1 MFICAGMGYNRNRKG
16 GGLDEAQEGIVNR
29 HGITSDFGE
38 TDDAM
43 RLITTGTL
51 TGDNNKWKLRYEENQ
66 PDTKEKRKVTM
77 TMDDGVYHGAGRSWG
92 TNMGVPPGRRFETSY
107 NTPFGAFGMGIFPTQ
122 VDYKVD
128 ESGDGE
134 IALKYQLDIQ
144 GQFTSVNDL
153 KISFSANKQ
162 A

>member
-1 MFICAGMGYNRNRKG
+1 MKRRKVLLTVTG
-16 GGLDEAQEGIVNR
+16 V
-29 HGITSDFGE
+29 TSDFGE

-51 TGDNNKWKLRYEENQ
+51 TREKDMWKLRYEENQ
-66 PDTKEKRKVTM
+66 VDSNEKRRITM
-77 TMDDGVYHGAGRSWG
+77 TMDDGVVTMARDGAWG
-92 TNMGVPPGRRFETSY
+92 TNMVFQQGRRFETSY

-122 VDYKVD
+122 VNYSVD
-128 ESGDGE
+128 DTGRGE
-134 IALKYQLDIQ
+134 VSLKYQLDIQ

-153 KISFSANKQ
+153 KISFSENKQ

>member
-1 MFICAGMGYNRNRKG
+1 MKRRKVLLTVTG
-16 GGLDEAQEGIVNR
+16 V
-29 HGITSDFGE
+29 TSDFGE

-51 TGDNNKWKLRYEENQ
+51 TGENNKWKLRYEENQ

-77 TMDDGVYHGAGRSWG
+77 TMDDGVVTMARDGSWG
-92 TNMGVPPGRRFETSY
+92 TNMVFREGRRFETNY

>member
-1 MFICAGMGYNRNRKG
+1 MKRKKVLLTVTG
-16 GGLDEAQEGIVNR
+16 VA
-29 HGITSDFGE
+29 SDFGE

-43 RLITTGTL
+43 RLTTVGTL
-51 TGDNNKWKLRYEENQ
+51 TGEKDSWKLRYEENQ
-66 PDTKEKRKVTM
+66 PDTQEKRRVTM
-77 TMDDGVYHGAGRSWG
+77 TMDRGVVTMARDGSWG
-92 TNMGVPPGRRFETSY
+92 TNMVFQQGRRFETSY

-128 ESGDGE
+128 ETGEGE

-144 GQFTSVNDL
+144 GQFASVNDL
-153 KISFSANKQ
+153 KINFSAHKQ

>member
-1 MFICAGMGYNRNRKG
+1 MKRKKVLLTVTG
-16 GGLDEAQEGIVNR
+16 VTG
-29 HGITSDFGE
+29 DFGE

-43 RLITTGTL
+43 RLVTTGTL
-51 TGDNNKWKLRYEENQ
+51 SGEKDKWKLRYEENQ
-66 PDTKEKRKVTM
+66 TDPKEKRRITM
-77 TMDDGVYHGAGRSWG
+77 TMDSGVVTMARDGSWG
-92 TNMGVPPGRRFETSY
+92 TNMVFHQGRRFETNY

-122 VDYKVD
+122 VNYTVN

-134 IALKYQLDIQ
+134 IALRYQLDIQ

-153 KISFSANKQ
+153 KISFSPNRQ

>member
-1 MFICAGMGYNRNRKG
+1 MKRKKVLLTVTG
-16 GGLDEAQEGIVNR
+16 V
-29 HGITSDFGE
+29 TSDFGE
-38 TDDAM
+38 TDDAL
-43 RLITTGTL
+43 RLTTVGTL
-51 TGDNNKWKLRYEENQ
+51 TKEKDASWKLRYEESQ
-66 PDTKEKRKVTM
+66 PDTNEKRKVTM
-77 TMDDGVYHGAGRSWG
+77 TMDRGVVTMARDGSWG
-92 TNMGVPPGRRFETSY
+92 TNMVFQQGRRFETSY

-122 VDYKVD
+122 VNYTVD
-128 ESGDGE
+128 DDGAGE